1 MAVPSYSNC
10 YENYFF
16 ISIKNKN
23 EREIF
28 YKKKPYLRHGRN
40 VAWFKPRIIRAR
52 SHLASSSH
60 ELDKKDTLS
69 VDRQKMWTY
78 TLPDAWLQKRGFRY
92 LLNIVYYVQVE
103 SMRRVVQKWVLFF
116 TWWSLDIIT
125 VLFFFNVL
133 CFCISISHKKYLACP
148 YLSQMPR
155 P

>member
-1 MAVPSYSNC
+1 MLP
-10 YENYFF
+10 EK
-16 ISIKNKN
+16 IKITPFN
-23 EREIF
+23 
-28 YKKKPYLRHGRN
+28 LRHGRN

-52 SHLASSSH
+52 SHLA
-60 ELDKKDTLS
+60 LRPLRTNLIKKDTLS

-125 VLFFFNVL
+125 VLFLTDFKRRRKYSIRLYFFFFNVL
-133 CFCISISHKKYLACP
+133 CFCISISHKKNLVCL

-155 P
+155 L